1 MSGVIE
7 VGSIAPA
14 AARCMVC
21 TKYVGESNGDKK
33 KYTGDGGTVVGTTGV
48 NDPVDKMLVMCVSCR
63 DEHEDT
69 MFNPYKTLDESIKS
83 YGTYLRLDVG
93 NRVDSDFYRDEIV
106 PIMRACESNDWNA
119 LMLNSAGPVAD
130 LQIYRYAESGSKNSL
145 SLACCAC
152 GKVGP
157 TSHFIAENMNHG
169 VRSRGHTGTYLD
181 DGCTKRLLVAVAMY
195 REIGNA
201 RRLMGMIPTDT
212 LYHTWRDVMGSI
224 ISILQ
229 DEDDDDDVKD
239 ENNDA
244 KNPEAGANGNTDNP
258 EPGAKFLAHCLH
270 MSPACIDE
278 MISACKQCK
287 VVDTDNSNV

>member
-1 MSGVIE
+1 
-7 VGSIAPA
+7 
-14 AARCMVC
+14 
-21 TKYVGESNGDKK
+21 
-33 KYTGDGGTVVGTTGV
+33 
-48 NDPVDKMLVMCVSCR
+48 
-63 DEHEDT
+63 
-69 MFNPYKTLDESIKS
+69 
-83 YGTYLRLDVG
+83 
-93 NRVDSDFYRDEIV
+93 
-106 PIMRACESNDWNA
+106 
-119 LMLNSAGPVAD
+119 
-130 LQIYRYAESGSKNSL
+130 
-145 SLACCAC
+145 
-152 GKVGP
+152 
-157 TSHFIAENMNHG
+157 
-169 VRSRGHTGTYLD
+169 
-181 DGCTKRLLVAVAMY
+181 MY

-244 KNPEAGANGNTDNP
+244 KNPEASAGTNGNTSNT